1 MLINQFNGGEN
12 SRPAPHMLQQNE
24 AVSYVNIDES
34 KGTLCS
40 VKDKLATGI
49 AVSQFAQF
57 YNAGNRFISFPIFTS
72 FAEYNNDLIYCNESG
87 AKRVR
92 GSSEYALGIVPP
104 ASYGTPIAVKAP
116 APIKSI
122 ALKST
127 TTATT
132 TALPALDLMYAFVNV
147 SGESRALA
155 MKLWS
160 NKDGTVGTIS
170 IASGTVD
177 TDTTTVGTY
186 TTYRTVEIS
195 KAAGE
200 LGSSG
205 VEVYRFHKGA
215 WRQLGVLTSYSAV
228 INDTTYEIPGSARI
242 LSDADFANLL
252 GTYQYLFTFYN
263 TATGAE
269 SGASPITP
277 EYELKDGG
285 SVTFTNIPQPVGADK
300 IRLYRVGG
308 SLSEFA
314 LVKQLDA
321 GTTSFTD
328 SIADKSI
335 DGRIL
340 SSADF
345 LPAPAGMTFIEEG
358 GGMLFG
364 AVGSTVRFTPIAKP
378 DAWPAAYEIPFG
390 TTVVGLAEV
399 ANGILVFTTTSTY
412 LLTGTGPTTIAKQ
425 LVDTK
430 HGCIAPAS
438 IQKLSGGYA
447 IWVSA
452 EGLCMS
458 AGGPAEVI
466 SRPKLGNITI
476 DAISSAVYGDVYYC
490 LDTSGIA
497 FAFSMAYGNI
507 FKRLKLDIYSFVTG
521 NNKLYGW
528 KDGELFELFASEEYL
543 MFEYL
548 SPRFIEGRASE
559 MKAYKNFY
567 FFGNGDIIVNI
578 VIDDQVIVADS
589 QLTAG
594 DTTVIRPPQEEQ
606 RGHYVQFS
614 ITGKGELLELEYE
627 AARRD

>member
-24 AVSYVNIDES
+24 AVNYINIDES

-49 AVSQFAQF
+49 EVSQFAQF

-72 FAEYNNDLIYCNESG
+72 FAEYNNDLIYCNEAG

-92 GSSEYALGIVPP
+92 GASEYSLGITPP
-104 ASYGTPIAVKAP
+104 ASYGTAVAVKAP
-116 APIKSI
+116 APIKSVS
-122 ALKST
+122 LKST
-127 TTATT
+127 TSATT

-147 SGESRALA
+147 SGSSRALA

-177 TDTTTVGTY
+177 SDTATVGTY

-195 KAAGE
+195 KVAGE

-205 VEVYRFHKGA
+205 VEVYRFHKGK
-215 WRQLGVLTSYSAV
+215 WRQLGLLTSYSTTLL
-228 INDTTYEIPGSARI
+228 DDTYEIPGSART
-242 LSDADFANLL
+242 LSDEDFANLL

-263 TATGAE
+263 TSTGAE
-269 SGASPITP
+269 SGASPLSP
-277 EYELKDGG
+277 EYVLKDGG
-285 SVTFTNIPQPVGADK
+285 SVEFTNIPQPVGADK

-308 SLSEFA
+308 SLSSFA

-321 GTTSFTD
+321 GTLTFTD

-340 SSADF
+340 SSADY
-345 LPAPAGMTFIEEG
+345 LPAPSGMTYIEESS
-358 GGMLFG
+358 GMLFG

-390 TTVVGLAEV
+390 TDVVGLAEV
-399 ANGILVFTTTSTY
+399 ASGVLVFTATSTY
-412 LLTGTGPTTIAKQ
+412 LLTGTGPTTISKQ

-430 HGCIAPAS
+430 HGCTARAS
-438 IQKLSGGYA
+438 IQKIAGGYA

-458 AGGPAEVI
+458 SGGPAQVI
-466 SRPKLGNITI
+466 SRPKLGDITI
-476 DAISSAVYGDVYYC
+476 NAVSSAVHGDVYYC

-497 FAFSMAYGNI
+497 YAFSMAYGNI
-507 FKRLKLDIYSFVTG
+507 FKRLRLDIYSFVTG

-528 KDGELFELFASEEYL
+528 KDGYLFELFASDEYL
-543 MFEYL
+543 EFEYL

-559 MKAYKNFY
+559 IKAYKNFY

-578 VIDDQVIVADS
+578 VIDDTVIVANSRLD
-589 QLTAG
+589 AG
-594 DTTVIRPPQEEQ
+594 DTTTIRPPQEEQ
-606 RGHYVQFS
+606 RGHYVQFH

-627 AARRD
+627 ASRRD